1 MGHPTTMPGRVSI
14 QSRTLANVR
23 LQLRTGKT
31 RGSNPRPLS
40 SEEVRALEARRD
52 QLQTEMA
59 NRQRQRIVSRVNT
72 HSSQEAERT
81 REVIITEL
89 QPLTALVAGS
99 EADSREERIKAR
111 NNQIALLQAANR
123 EDREA
128 MRKERVATR
137 EANAK
142 AKAVAR
148 KAGDKRRKTSAASG
162 STCAPTSPA
171 HSYAS
176 DWTPSAEVDNE
187 QEHDPASEAANDMS
201 PAEQRAELEEYL
213 SRGVHAKVNCL
224 MADIDARRG
233 CK

>member
-1 MGHPTTMPGRVSI
+1 MPGRASI
-14 QSRTLANVR
+14 QSRTLAHVR

-72 HSSQEAERT
+72 HLSQEAERT

-137 EANAK
+137 EASAK
-142 AKAVAR
+142 AKA
-148 KAGDKRRKTSAASG
+148 KTEKRRRTSSASG
-162 STCAPTSPA
+162 STRAPSTPA
-171 HSYAS
+171 HWYGS
-176 DWTPSAEVDNE
+176 DGSPSDEDDEE
-187 QEHDPASEAANDMS
+187 QEHNTATRTEAAVNMAT
-201 PAEQRAELEEYL
+201 AEQRAELEEWLREQPNYPRHWCREE
-213 SRGVHAKVNCL
+213 S
-224 MADIDARRG
+224 
-233 CK
+233 

>member
-1 MGHPTTMPGRVSI
+1 M
-14 QSRTLANVR
+14 R

-176 DWTPSAEVDNE
+176 DWSPSAEVDDE
-187 QEHDPASEAANDMS
+187 QEHDPASEAAAEKP
-201 PAEQRAELEEYL
+201 PADERAELEEYL
-213 SRGVHAKVNCL
+213 NRHVYEKVDHI
-224 MADIDARRG
+224 MAEIDARRARD
-233 CK
+233 